1 MTVFIHVYTLYL
13 IVLDV
18 IVMTKKIVAH
28 LFSIFG
34 TPLIYRLAGMYILWS
49 VLSNIHQTLL
59 CPNIAVS

>member
-1 MTVFIHVYTLYL
+1 MTVFIHVYILYL

-34 TPLIYRLAGMYILWS
+34 TPLIYRLAGMYIL
-49 VLSNIHQTLL
+49 
-59 CPNIAVS
+59 